1 MFGTL
6 RWRLTLRYGAL
17 AIVLLILFALIPLV
31 FYVTG
36 ASGPRAE
43 QTSQVRLA
51 AENAERIL
59 REGGS
64 PNEVVQKI
72 RAPNLQVIVRGA
84 GGKVLASTPGAG
96 KPPDIGL
103 SPDSYPAV
111 LRNEGYFVTSL
122 RTQGASGETSGKT
135 IEVYAGVP
143 VRDDPFVRRLVITQ
157 LIGLLAALGLMV
169 GLGPTLAAA
178 ALKPLRR
185 VNEVAGELREGRL
198 ESRVDL
204 PALKSRKDEVGQV
217 AASFDAMAESLEK
230 LFAAERESKEGMR
243 RFLADASHELRT
255 PLTSVLG
262 YLDVLEERG
271 DADPAIR
278 ERAYAAMKE
287 EGGRMARL
295 VEDLLTLARL
305 ESRQE
310 AHLAPTDLVELARG
324 AVGSYPGR
332 RIKISGEGPV
342 VILAEPE
349 SLRRVISNL
358 LSNAVKHTPPDSEIE
373 VSVKRLEG
381 EAILRVSDEGEGISG
396 EDLPHVFAR
405 FYQAETSRFGEGTGL
420 GLTIVREAV
429 ETLGGHV
436 EVESAPGEGAT
447 FTVHLPLPDA
457 P

>member
-6 RWRLTLRYGAL
+6 RWRLTLRYGAV
-17 AIVLLILFALIPLV
+17 AAGLLVLFAFIPLA
-31 FYVTG
+31 FYVTR
-36 ASGPRAE
+36 ASGPRIE
-43 QTSQVRLA
+43 QISQVRLT
-51 AENAERIL
+51 AEDAERIL
-59 REGGS
+59 QEGGS
-64 PNEVVQKI
+64 PTEVVQTI
-72 RAPNLQVIVRGA
+72 RAPNLRVIVRGA
-84 GGKVLASTPGAG
+84 GGRVLASTPGAG
-96 KPPDIGL
+96 EPPDIGL
-103 SPDSYPAV
+103 RPDSYPAV
-111 LRNEGYFVTSL
+111 WRNEGYFATSL
-122 RTQGASGETSGKT
+122 RTQGTSGET
-135 IEVYAGVP
+135 IEVYAGVS
-143 VRDDPFVRRLVITQ
+143 VREDPFVRGLVISQ
-157 LIGLLAALGLMV
+157 LIGLLVALGLMV
-169 GLGPTLAAA
+169 GLGPTLAGA

-204 PALKSRKDEVGQV
+204 PDLKSRKDEVGQV
-217 AASFDAMAESLEK
+217 ATSFDAMAESLEK

-324 AVGSYPGR
+324 AVASYPGR
-332 RIKISGEGPV
+332 RIKISGAGSV
-342 VILAEPE
+342 VIVAEPE
-349 SLRRVISNL
+349 SLRRAISNL
-358 LSNAVKHTPPDSEIE
+358 LSNAVKHTPPDGEIE
-373 VSVKRLEG
+373 VSVKRLEE
-381 EAILRVSDEGEGISG
+381 EAILRISDEGEGIFG
-396 EDLPHVFAR
+396 EDLPHVFER

-420 GLTIVREAV
+420 GLTIVRETV
-429 ETLGGHV
+429 ENLGGHV

-447 FTVHLPLPDA
+447 FTVRLPLPDT

>member
-6 RWRLTLRYGAL
+6 RWRLTLWYGTV
-17 AIVLLILFALIPLV
+17 AIGLLVLFAFIPLA
-31 FYVTG
+31 FYVTR
-36 ASGPRAE
+36 ASGPSAE
-43 QTSQVRLA
+43 QTSQVRLT
-51 AENAERIL
+51 AEDAERIL

-84 GGKVLASTPGAG
+84 GGRVLASTPGAG
-96 KPPDIGL
+96 EPPDIGL
-103 SPDSYPAV
+103 RPDSYPAV
-111 LRNEGYFVTSL
+111 WRNEGYFATSL
-122 RTQGASGETSGKT
+122 RTQGASGET
-135 IEVYAGVP
+135 IEVYAGVS
-143 VRDDPFVRRLVITQ
+143 VREDPFVRRLVISQ
-157 LIGLLAALGLMV
+157 LIGLLVALGLMV
-169 GLGPTLAAA
+169 GLGPTLAGA

-204 PALKSRKDEVGQV
+204 PELKSRKDEVGQV
-217 AASFDAMAESLEK
+217 AASFDSMAESLEK
-230 LFAAERESKEGMR
+230 LFAAEQESKESMR
-243 RFLADASHELRT
+243 RVLADASHELRT

-287 EGGRMARL
+287 EGVRMARL

-324 AVGSYPGR
+324 TVASYPGR
-332 RIKISGEGPV
+332 RIKISGAGPV
-342 VILAEPE
+342 VVVAEAE
-349 SLRRVISNL
+349 SLRRAISNL
-358 LSNAVKHTPPDSEIE
+358 LSNAVKHTPPDGEIE

-396 EDLPHVFAR
+396 EDLPHVFER

-429 ETLGGHV
+429 ENLGGHV

-447 FTVHLPLPDA
+447 FTVRLHLSDA

>member
-1 MFGTL
+1 MRGTL
-6 RWRLTLRYGAL
+6 RWRLTVRYGAV
-17 AIVLLILFALIPLV
+17 AAGLLVLFALIPLV
-31 FYVTG
+31 FYVTRS
-36 ASGPRAE
+36 SGPSAE

-51 AENAERIL
+51 AENSERIL
-59 REGGS
+59 QEGGS

-72 RAPNLQVIVRGA
+72 RAPNLQVAVRSA
-84 GGKVLASTPGAG
+84 VGKVLASTPGAG

-103 SPDSYPAV
+103 RPDSYPAV
-111 LRNEGYFVTSL
+111 WRNEGYFATSL
-122 RTQGASGETSGKT
+122 KAKGASGET

-143 VRDDPFVRRLVITQ
+143 LREDPFVRRLVITQ
-157 LIGLLAALGLMV
+157 VLGLLVALGLMV
-169 GLGPTLAAA
+169 GFGPTLAGA

-185 VNEVAGELREGRL
+185 VSEVAGELREGRL
-198 ESRVDL
+198 ESRVHL
-204 PALKSRKDEVGQV
+204 PALQSRKDEVGQV
-217 AASFDAMAESLEK
+217 AASFDAMAESLEG
-230 LFAAERESKEGMR
+230 LFAAEHEAKEGMR

-324 AVGSYPGR
+324 TVASYPGR
-332 RIKISGEGPV
+332 RIKTSGEGPV

-349 SLRRVISNL
+349 TLRRVISNL
-358 LSNAVKHTPPDSEIE
+358 LSNAVKHTPPDGEIE
-373 VSVKRLEG
+373 VFVKCLEG
-381 EAILRVSDEGEGISG
+381 EAVLRVSDEGEGISG
-396 EDLPHVFAR
+396 EDLPHVFER
-405 FYQAETSRFGEGTGL
+405 FYQAETSRFGEGAGL
-420 GLTIVREAV
+420 GLTIVRETV
-429 ETLGGHV
+429 DNLGGHV

-447 FTVHLPLPDA
+447 FTVRLPLPDA
-457 P
+457 T